1 MKLLEVAGLCAG
13 YGRSE
18 VLHSAS
24 FHIDEGEIVVM
35 LGVNGAGKTTT
46 LRALS
51 GLVASSRGRIT
62 FAGQSIRGLAPEAV
76 VARGIAHVPEGRGTF
91 ADFTVRENLLLG
103 AWFRRDRAEVTRD
116 IASWETFFPIL
127 RERREQHAGT
137 LSGGEQQML
146 AVARALMSRPRLLLL
161 DEPSQGLAPIIV
173 QNVFRVIAAAR
184 AAGTSVLLIEQN
196 VRAAIEIA
204 DRAYVL
210 DRGTITY
217 GGVAAEFGQDEERVQ
232 ELAGASA
239 QKWTFPDD

>member
-18 VLHSAS
+18 VLHSVS
-24 FHIDEGEIVVM
+24 FDIDEGEIVVM

-51 GLVASSRGRIT
+51 GLVDSTRGRIV
-62 FAGQSIRGLAPEAV
+62 FGGEPIRGLAPEAV

-103 AWFRRDRAEVTRD
+103 AWFRSDREEIVRD

-127 RERREQHAGT
+127 RERRDQRAGT

-146 AVARALMSRPRLLLL
+146 AIARALMSRPRLLLL
-161 DEPSQGLAPIIV
+161 DEPSQGLAPL
-173 QNVFRVIAAAR
+173 VIR
-184 AAGTSVLLIEQN
+184 ELFGRLRELNRERGTTMFIGEQN
-196 VRAAIEIA
+196 ARLSLDMAH
-204 DRAYVL
+204 RAYILQAGEVAMSGPAADMRDDENVRRAYL
-210 DRGTITY
+210 
-217 GGVAAEFGQDEERVQ
+217 GV
-232 ELAGASA
+232 
-239 QKWTFPDD
+239 

>member
-161 DEPSQGLAPIIV
+161 DEPSQGLAPLVIRELFGRLHELNRERGTTMFIV
-173 QNVFRVIAAAR
+173 
-184 AAGTSVLLIEQN
+184 EQN
-196 VRAAIEIA
+196 ARLSLDMAH
-204 DRAYVL
+204 RAYVL
-210 DRGTITY
+210 QSGEIATS
-217 GGVAAEFGQDEERVQ
+217 GSAAEMRDDENVRRAYLGV
-232 ELAGASA
+232 
-239 QKWTFPDD
+239 